1 MTATEPADSNGPAPA
16 ILQADAVTK
25 HFQVHGQMG
34 ASATIHAVDDA
45 NLALGRGQIVA
56 LVGESGSGKTTL
68 ARLLAQFYPVT
79 DGQIRLDGTPVGP
92 KHEFADRDFYSRVQL
107 IFQDPFG
114 SLNPQKSVRYTLSRA
129 LKLHHD
135 IGNTKQLEDRI
146 LDLLESVN
154 LTPAADLIGAYP
166 HQLSGGQRQRLVIAR
181 ALAVDPDVL
190 LADEPI
196 SMLDVSIR
204 LDILNLL
211 RRLRDDHNLALLY
224 ITHDIASARYLSN
237 QIQVMYAG
245 QTVEGGPK
253 ESVIQNPQHP
263 YTQLLL
269 ESAPDPHTALGR
281 PEGHS
286 ATFTEHDTE
295 LGEPPNLADPPAGC
309 RFHPRCPFAMDEC
322 KTTFPER
329 THFDNGH
336 WTHCWLHQKGKTHL
350 LQTPTTTPQSS
361 H

>member
-1 MTATEPADSNGPAPA
+1 MTSQPVTAETRTVDRDAPVVLEA
-16 ILQADAVTK
+16 KNVSK
-25 HFQVHGQMG
+25 HFDVH
-34 ASATIHAVDDA
+34 SAFGGGSVIHAVEDA
-45 NLALGRGQIVA
+45 SLQLRRGQIVA

-79 DGQIRLDGTPVGP
+79 SGEIRLDGEPVDAKLGFGNR
-92 KHEFADRDFYSRVQL
+92 EFHSRVQL

-114 SLNPQKSVRYTLSRA
+114 ALNPQKPVRHNLERA

-135 IGNTKQLEDRI
+135 FAGRAELQGRI
-146 LDLLESVN
+146 LQLMERVN
-154 LTPAADLIGAYP
+154 LTPAADLVDAYP

-181 ALAVDPDVL
+181 ALAVDPEVI

-211 RRLRDDHNLALLY
+211 RKLRDEQDLAMLY
-224 ITHDIASARYLSN
+224 ITHDIASARYLAN
-237 QIQVMYAG
+237 AVQVMYAG
-245 QTVEGGPK
+245 QTVEGGPT

-269 ESAPDPHTALGR
+269 ESSPDPETSLDAGAAL
-281 PEGHS
+281 
-286 ATFTEHDTE
+286 D

-309 RFHPRCPFAMDEC
+309 RFHPRCPFAMDIC
-322 KTTFPER
+322 KTTFPPR
-329 THFDNGH
+329 SQLSADH
-336 WTHCWLHQKGKTHL
+336 WTHCWLHAEKPTDTPKTQEL
-350 LQTPTTTPQSS
+350 GDPS
-361 H
+361 